1 MKKTLF
7 TLAIVLLAV
16 AAQAQIKVHDNGH
29 VSLGCLTHAFGVQ
42 VQPSGYTYFRTQS
55 DAEWGWAT
63 LSYANNNLQKHW
75 IVSNSSLAPNDHPFF
90 VTGNGWVYKSGN
102 WRRADASLQSQTGVV
117 SNAGAVLD
125 SITGV
130 WYIPAIEGS
139 GGTKAEES
147 KRVGVV
153 AQDLER
159 VLPEAVTA
167 DENGLLYVDYDALTV
182 FLIEAVKEQR
192 KEIIELRKTLEE
204 NGLMKKLHNNPL
216 QP

>member
-1 MKKTLF
+1 MKKALF
-7 TLAIVLLAV
+7 TFAMVLVTL

-29 VSLGCLTHAFGVQ
+29 VSLGCLTQAFGVQ
-42 VQPSGYTYFRTQS
+42 VQPSGYTYFHTQS

-63 LSYANNNLQKHW
+63 LSYANNNKQKHW
-75 IVSNSSLAPNDHPFF
+75 IVANPSLAPNDHPFF

-102 WRRADASLQSQTGVV
+102 WRRADASLQSETGVV
-117 SNAGAVLD
+117 TDAGAVLD
-125 SITGV
+125 SIMGV
-130 WYIPAIEGS
+130 WYIPANEG
-139 GGTKAEES
+139 GDGTKAEES
-147 KRVGVV
+147 KRFGVV

-192 KEIIELRKTLEE
+192 REIIELRTTLEE
-204 NGLMKKLHNNPL
+204 NGLMKK

>member
-1 MKKTLF
+1 MKRSFF

-29 VSLGCLTHAFGVQ
+29 VSLGCLTQAFGVQ

-55 DAEWGWAT
+55 DGEWGWAT
-63 LSYANNNLQKHW
+63 LSYANNNKQKHW
-75 IVSNSSLAPNDHPFF
+75 IVANPSLAPNDHPFF
-90 VTGNGWVYKSGN
+90 VTGNGWIYKSGD
-102 WRRADASLQSQTGVV
+102 WRRADACLQSENSEVT
-117 SNAGAVLD
+117 NAGAVLD
-125 SITGV
+125 SIMGV
-130 WYIPAIEGS
+130 WYIPANEGN

-147 KRVGVV
+147 KRLGVV

-192 KEIIELRKTLEE
+192 QEIIELRKTLEE
-204 NGLMKKLHNNPL
+204 NGLMKK
-216 QP
+216 

>member
-1 MKKTLF
+1 MKRSFF

-16 AAQAQIKVHDNGH
+16 AAQAQIKVHDDGH
-29 VSLGCLTHAFGVQ
+29 VSIGSLTHSYGVQ
-42 VQPSGYTYFRTQS
+42 VHPNGYTSFRTQS
-55 DAEWGWAT
+55 DAPWGWAT
-63 LSYANNNLQKHW
+63 LSYANDSLQKHW
-75 IVSNSSLAPNDHPFF
+75 IVANPSLAPNDHPFF

-102 WRRADASLQSQTGVV
+102 WRRADANLQSETAEVT
-117 SNAGAVLD
+117 NAGAVLD

-130 WYIPAIEGS
+130 WYIPANEVS
-139 GGTKAEES
+139 GGTKEEKN
-147 KRVGVV
+147 KRLGVV

-192 KEIIELRKTLEE
+192 REMELMRKTLEE
-204 NGLMKKLHNNPL
+204 HGLLDPEKH
-216 QP
+216 